1 MMRDGIYA
9 VVFESHLG
17 SFGEGIAVVSGGC
30 VHGGDM
36 GFTCRG
42 RFTGESLSLDV
53 RQYNPSI
60 PSTLGMKG
68 DYVLEMRGAD
78 TGDGGYRFTGYVRG
92 CPDSRLNARAQYL
105 GPLLDAEAGKGQ

>member
-30 VHGGDM
+30 VHRGDM
-36 GFTCRG
+36 GFTYRG
-42 RFTGESLSLDV
+42 RFTGENLSLDV
-53 RQYNPSI
+53 RQYNPAI
-60 PSTLGMKG
+60 PSTLGIRG

-78 TGDGGYRFTGYVRG
+78 TGDGGYRFTGYVRE

-105 GPLLDAEAGKGQ
+105 GPLLDAVAGKGQ